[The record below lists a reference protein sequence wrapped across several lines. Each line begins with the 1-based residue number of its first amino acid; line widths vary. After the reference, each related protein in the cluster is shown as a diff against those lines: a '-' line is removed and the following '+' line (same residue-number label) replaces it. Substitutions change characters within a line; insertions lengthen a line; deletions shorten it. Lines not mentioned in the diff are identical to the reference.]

1 MLVFDDNNGTV
12 GIDSNGFLEK
22 GELDFEI
29 SYIKPENY
37 RDVLEVN
44 HYLNNL
50 YSEIKVSSKDYIG
63 LFITESFAKI
73 HRDYQ
78 TVIILVTRGLMSQAK
93 AVIRTMLEKLFVMAA
108 VSKNPD
114 NYDDWIGTQNAER
127 NRLLRAIKRGD
138 IQPVDTDPSKLT
150 ENEFAKKVSFSE
162 WADRADMKWD
172 YNVIYRLF
180 SRNVHCTETGYVDD
194 LEIDNEGEVVAI
206 KIYPDYEE
214 ADQTLIL
221 AKRYALISATIIK
234 SYLCICESGDSFQ
247 EYQSF
252 LDDAQK
258 NIKEVANEVVC

>member
-1 MLVFDDNNGTV
+1 MLIFDENNGTV

-22 GELDFEI
+22 SELNFEI

-37 RDVLEVN
+37 QDVLEVN
-44 HYLNNL
+44 HYLNDL
-50 YSEIKVSSKDYIG
+50 YSEIKVSNKDFIG
-63 LFITESFAKI
+63 LFIIESFAKI

-93 AVIRTMLEKLFVMAA
+93 AVLRTMLEKLFVLTA
-108 VSKNPD
+108 VSKEPE
-114 NYDDWIGTQNAER
+114 NYNDWIGTQNVER
-127 NRLLRAIKRGD
+127 NRLIRAIKRGD
-138 IQPVDTDPSKLT
+138 IQPVDIDPSKLT
-150 ENEFAKKVSFSE
+150 ENEFTKKVSFSE

-180 SRNVHCTETGYVDD
+180 SRNVHCTETGYADD

-234 SYLCICESGDSFQ
+234 PYLSVCDSSDSFQ

-252 LDDAQK
+252 LDDAQN
-258 NIKEVANEVVC
+258 NIKEMANEAAF